1 MNAARWL
8 TVVFTLSLAGC
19 AGDRLHREGMAL
31 IREGQAEAGLS
42 KLTRAAEL
50 EPRPEFRKDLHLQRE
65 AWTQRMLTEARRALE
80 AEAHDDAEALYR
92 RVLAVDASSP
102 AALDGLRR
110 LALTRQHAEITA
122 TARRAF
128 AAGDQERAL
137 ALLRPIA
144 NESLVFAPARQLQ
157 REIAAEVS
165 KRHFQEPVLRM
176 AGATPINLDFRDANV
191 KMVFDALSRSTGIN
205 FILDKDLSPEL
216 KITVFLRNAHLTEAI
231 DLILRTSQLRSK
243 LLGES
248 TVLIYP
254 DTPEKLKDH
263 QELIVRAFY
272 LQDASA
278 AQMQTTLKTLLKSK
292 DLVVDEKL
300 NLIVMRDTPQ
310 AIRLAE
316 KLVALH
322 DLAEPE
328 VMLEMEVVE
337 VQQDALLNLGIQ
349 WPAQLTLTPLANG
362 NGNLTLAELRNL
374 NSSRLGASLSS
385 PIIHLR
391 QESGVTN
398 LLANPRIRVKNRE
411 KALVM
416 IGDKVPVITTTSTS
430 SGFVAESVQYLDVG
444 LKLNV
449 EPSVYPSDDVE
460 IKVTLEVS
468 SIAKQISTATGTV
481 AYQIGTRNAST
492 VLRLRDGQT
501 QILAGLINDQDRKS
515 FSGVPGLSQL
525 PLIGRL
531 FTAPLDSSTKNE
543 IVLSITPRLVRP
555 VSRPDA
561 QALEFWSGTESVLSN
576 APLRFT
582 GGVPKDEKEAITPS
596 SAEAPALKATP

>member
-8 TVVFTLSLAGC
+8 TVVLTLSLAGC
-19 AGDRLHREGMAL
+19 AGDRLHREGMTL
-31 IREGQAEAGLS
+31 MRDGQAEEGLS
-42 KLTRAAEL
+42 KLTQAAEV
-50 EPRPEFRKDLHLQRE
+50 EPRPEFRKDLHVQRE
-65 AWTQRMLTEARRALE
+65 AWIQRMLADARRAQE
-80 AEAHDDAEALYR
+80 AGADGDAEALYR
-92 RVLAVDASSP
+92 RILPVQANHP

-110 LALTRQHAEITA
+110 LEIVRQQAQTTA

-137 ALLRPIA
+137 ALLRPIT
-144 NESLVFAPARQLQ
+144 NESPVFAPARQLL
-157 REIAAEVS
+157 REIEAAVS
-165 KRHFQEPVLRM
+165 KRHFQEPVLSV
-176 AGATPINLDFRDANV
+176 AGAKPINLDFRDANV
-191 KMVFDALSRSTGIN
+191 KMVFEALSRSTGLN

-216 KITVFLRNAHLTEAI
+216 KTTVFLRNAQVAEAI

-243 LLGES
+243 LLGNN

-254 DTPEKLKDH
+254 DTPEKLKNYQD
-263 QELIVRAFY
+263 LVVRAFY

-278 AQMQTTLKTLLKSK
+278 TQMQATLKTLLKTK

-300 NLIVMRDTPQ
+300 NLIVMRDTPE

-328 VMLEMEVVE
+328 VMLEMEVLE

-349 WPAQLTLTPLANG
+349 WPTQLTLTPLANSS
-362 NGNLTLAELRNL
+362 GNLTLADLRNL

-385 PIIHLR
+385 PIINLR
-391 QESGVTN
+391 QDSGLTN
-398 LLANPRIRVKNRE
+398 LLANPRIRVKNKE
-411 KALVM
+411 KAFVL

-430 SGFVAESVQYLDVG
+430 TGFVAESVQYLDVG

-449 EPSVYPSDDVE
+449 EPSIYPSDDVE

-492 VLRLRDGQT
+492 VLRLKDGQT

-515 FSGVPGLSQL
+515 SSGVPGLSQL
-525 PLIGRL
+525 PVIGRL

-561 QALEFWSGTESVLSN
+561 HALEFWSGTENVLSN
-576 APLRFT
+576 APLRFA
-582 GGVPKDEKEAITPS
+582 GDPPKDEKATTAPA
-596 SAEAPALKATP
+596 SAEPPTPEVTR